1 MSMSS
6 KKPLDLTTSDGEEE
20 RQLRQCSEH
29 RHKAHKH
36 TRDGKK
42 KKKIKETTK
51 PKLELELELEEA
63 NKSFYMCCLEHGTD
77 WAAYVVRTI
86 KLSDLLSSSAV
97 GDDPPRLRQVAYE
110 AGSHLPGSVGCGVW
124 GSQIVFTGGVT
135 PSSPYGFRTI
145 GPDSVWHTNVYAFET
160 HTNEIRKLD
169 ANLQGGKM
177 DPLMVELA
185 GKLYALSYRLV
196 GHPPSFEVFDPK
208 IGKWEGLPQPPFFQV
223 GSPYYEHGNFSYAI
237 AGTKMF
243 ASHEKCPVFCFD
255 VAHPDREWRLVP
267 TMCRGGPFP
276 FDNNALV
283 LDLQGDDDKKIMF
296 AYTYEPWR
304 LWVYLMSLSEDQEI
318 ITKIGELRMPVLPY
332 ELGLPQRCEF
342 LHIGGHKACL
352 VVTEFDFHGGD
363 ASARNRTHK
372 RQGAVIPFQFE
383 VDITKV
389 DKDKKNCL
397 TLRFM
402 PLRSFEYHTNP
413 SNFPAPETDGS

>member
-1 MSMSS
+1 MSTSS
-6 KKPLDLTTSDGEEE
+6 KKPLDVTT
-20 RQLRQCSEH
+20 RHCSEH

-42 KKKIKETTK
+42 KKKKTKETTK
-51 PKLELELELEEA
+51 PKLKLEVEEA
-63 NKSFYMCCLEHGTD
+63 NKSLYMCILEHGTN

-97 GDDPPRLRQVAYE
+97 GDDPLPLRQVAYE

-135 PSSPYGFRTI
+135 PSSPHGFRNI

-169 ANLQGGKM
+169 ANLQGGKLY
-177 DPLMVELA
+177 PLTVELG

-223 GSPYYEHGNFSYAI
+223 GSPYYEHASFSYAI
-237 AGTKMF
+237 AGTKIF
-243 ASHEKCPVFCFD
+243 ASHEECPVFCFD
-255 VAHPDREWRLVP
+255 VAHPDRDWRLVS

-276 FDNNALV
+276 FDNKVALV

-296 AYTYEPWR
+296 AYSHEPWR
-304 LWVYLMSLSEDQEI
+304 LWVYLMSLSENQEI
-318 ITKIGELRMPVLPY
+318 ITKIGDLRMPLLPD
-332 ELGLPQRCEF
+332 EFGLPQRCEF
-342 LHIGGHKACL
+342 LHIGGQKACL
-352 VVTEFDFHGGD
+352 VVTEIGVRAED
-363 ASARNRTHK
+363 APAYNELGTHK
-372 RQGAVIPFQFE
+372 RHGAVIPFQFE

-397 TLRFM
+397 ALQFM

-413 SNFPAPETDGS
+413 PTLPEPETVGCFLL